1 MARADSGG
9 FDLVVGISPEYLQTR
24 LEGLLPHQFDP
35 TITFDWE
42 WDMPGPIN
50 FDVHLALTT
59 HLRLAIAD
67 VVVLPGPDGP
77 RIEVG
82 ATTSVWF
89 SWEDVTL
96 IEDHVLLGADR
107 WPKTGELDGSR
118 PHDPAVAVRLGAAI
132 TSDGT
137 DVQLRDLRGDVT
149 LTGAPLT
156 SIPAIAALQ
165 AGILDK
171 LAELPLLDKLADLL
185 TAFTAWLEHLP
196 QALADAVTDAL
207 PASLPA
213 VPLPFD
219 EVRFTNVGRDVLA
232 LVSLWGTD
240 GDEHAVTRSPIRRTA
255 AGAPA
260 GPLGL
265 VVANDLMLRGARAA
279 LDPLLPNAGWRA
291 PHPCHWRANH
301 RLATVQDIGV
311 DLTWVLGSVDE
322 AGLLRLEVRF
332 AGSHAG
338 GGFGLTGSATF
349 AIGVNDTFDAF
360 VIDEPHLASLDVWV
374 AWWVYALMAVGG
386 GPIGVLVTGLLDA
399 FAGGELAGALHR
411 ELDAAFPDTFPLPRP
426 DTGLEP
432 HAVSR
437 VQPDAAWQLA
447 SICDSPPLV
456 IPVSRA
462 HDLIVALVDT

>member
-9 FDLVVGISPEYLQTR
+9 FDLVLGISPEYLQAR
-24 LEGLLPHQFDP
+24 IDALLPERFDP
-35 TITFDWE
+35 TFTFDWE
-42 WDMPGPIN
+42 WDMPGPLN
-50 FDVHLALTT
+50 VDVHLGLTT

-67 VVVLPGPDGP
+67 VVVLPGPGGP

-82 ATTSVWF
+82 ATSTVWF
-89 SWEDVTL
+89 SWDDVTL
-96 IEDHVLLGADR
+96 IEGKVLLGAR
-107 WPKTGELDGSR
+107 QWPATGELDGSD

-137 DVQLRDLRGDVT
+137 DVQVRDLSANVT

-165 AGILDK
+165 AGILEK
-171 LAELPLLDKLADLL
+171 LAELPLLDKLAELL
-185 TAFTAWLEHLP
+185 SAFTAWLEHLP
-196 QALADAVTDAL
+196 QALADAVTHAL

-232 LVSLWGTD
+232 LVSLSGTD
-240 GDEHAVTRSPIRRTA
+240 GDEQAVIRSPIRRTA
-255 AGAPA
+255 AGAPV

-265 VVANDLMLRGARAA
+265 VVANDLMLRGVRAA
-279 LDPLLPNAGWRA
+279 LDTLLPDAGWRA
-291 PHPCHWRANH
+291 PHPCHWRANK

-322 AGLLRLEVRF
+322 SGLLRLEVRF

-338 GGFGLTGSATF
+338 GGFGLTGSATL
-349 AIGVNDTFDAF
+349 AIGINDTFDEF

-399 FAGGELAGALHR
+399 FAGGELAGALNR
-411 ELDAAFPDTFPLPRP
+411 ELDEAFPDTFPLPCP
-426 DTGLEP
+426 DTGLERQV
-432 HAVSR
+432 VSR

-447 SICDSPPLV
+447 SICDNPPLV
-456 IPVSRA
+456 IPISRA
-462 HDLIVALVDT
+462 HDLIVALVDR

>member
-1 MARADSGG
+1 MATARTIRRLPCDSAPRSPRTGPTCKSCAELRA
-9 FDLVVGISPEYLQTR
+9 
-24 LEGLLPHQFDP
+24 
-35 TITFDWE
+35 
-42 WDMPGPIN
+42 
-50 FDVHLALTT
+50 
-59 HLRLAIAD
+59 
-67 VVVLPGPDGP
+67 
-77 RIEVG
+77 
-82 ATTSVWF
+82 
-89 SWEDVTL
+89 
-96 IEDHVLLGADR
+96 
-107 WPKTGELDGSR
+107 
-118 PHDPAVAVRLGAAI
+118 
-132 TSDGT
+132 
-137 DVQLRDLRGDVT
+137 DVT

-156 SIPAIAALQ
+156 SIPAVAALQ

-185 TAFTAWLEHLP
+185 SAFTAWLDHLP

-219 EVRFTNVGRDVLA
+219 EVRFTIVGRDVLA
-232 LVSLWGTD
+232 LVSLWGAY
-240 GDEHAVTRSPIRRTA
+240 GDEHAVTRSPNSTAPPPGPRPDRWASLSRT
-255 AGAPA
+255 
-260 GPLGL
+260 
-265 VVANDLMLRGARAA
+265 DLMLRGARAA

-386 GPIGVLVTGLLDA
+386 GPIGVLVYRPARRLRRRRVGRGTAPRARRGVPRHLPA
-399 FAGGELAGALHR
+399 ARPGHR
-411 ELDAAFPDTFPLPRP
+411 T
-426 DTGLEP
+426 
-432 HAVSR
+432 
-437 VQPDAAWQLA
+437 
-447 SICDSPPLV
+447 
-456 IPVSRA
+456 
-462 HDLIVALVDT
+462 